1 VLIGGLYPGLFLFP
15 FHMEQTHR
23 AAVANLT
30 QARNDAREF
39 GEVRRDEMRKRVR
52 DMKSSQDDKDSVSPE
67 KDGQNV

>member
-1 VLIGGLYPGLFLFP
+1 
-15 FHMEQTHR
+15 M
-23 AAVANLT
+23 ANLT

-52 DMKSSQDDKDSVSPE
+52 DMKSSQDDKDSVSSE